1 MNSTFFRPFVGA
13 SYQNGGIFGKR
24 IMVLGESHHCGD
36 KCHDCGVAALHPDC
50 TRFTPMVVN
59 KYLEYI
65 GGKGAHE
72 KWMNTYLRFERSL
85 AGHETNLA
93 ESQQIWQGLLFF
105 NYLQVAMDEPR
116 QAGTE
121 EQYQTAQEAIYE
133 TIDAYKPQY
142 IIAWGMRLWENLPGD
157 NRWQQGA
164 PIAAGGRAVETGSY
178 ALGSGG
184 RALIMATY
192 HPSSSRYAWEEW
204 HEVINQFLSR

>member
-1 MNSTFFRPFVGA
+1 MNKTFFRPFVGA

-24 IMVLGESHHCGD
+24 IMILGDSHYCGEA
-36 KCHDCGVAALHPDC
+36 CRDCGMAAAHPEC

-59 KYLEYI
+59 KYLDYI
-65 GGKGAHE
+65 GGKGTHE
-72 KWMNTYLRFERSL
+72 KWMNTFLKFERSL

-93 ESQQIWQGLLFF
+93 ESRQIWQSLLFF

-121 EQYQTAQEAIYE
+121 EQYQTAQESFYE

-142 IIAWGMRLWENLPGD
+142 IIAWGMRLWESLPGD

-164 PIAAGGRAVETGSY
+164 PIVSGGRAVETGSY
-178 ALGSGG
+178 ALGSGR
-184 RALIMATY
+184 RAQIMAAY
-192 HPSSSRYAWEEW
+192 HPSSSRYAWEDW